1 MIAAN
6 YSTVRDNLKYYCDAA
21 TENNETVIVTRKDEK
36 NIVIISLNQ
45 WNALEK
51 AARNAEYLS
60 SIDRAFTQLRSGKG
74 TRHDLIE
81 DPTDE

>member
-21 TENNETVIVTRKDEK
+21 TDNGETVVVTRKDEK
-36 NIVIISLNQ
+36 NIVIISLDQ

-60 SIDRAFTQLRSGKG
+60 SIDRAFTQLRSGRG
-74 TRHDLIE
+74 TAHDLIE
-81 DPTDE
+81 DLPNE